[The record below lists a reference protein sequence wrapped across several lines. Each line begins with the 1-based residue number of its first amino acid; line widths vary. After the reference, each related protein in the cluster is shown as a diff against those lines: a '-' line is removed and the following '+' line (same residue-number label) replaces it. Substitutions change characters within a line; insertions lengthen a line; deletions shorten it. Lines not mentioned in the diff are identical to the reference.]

1 MAQPW
6 RDIDNP
12 GVWRKPEPETPTK
25 PATGFDD
32 SPPAPREPLAKEYR
46 FKDVSIV
53 EPAQGFE
60 KNKPFDM
67 EGEIEPFD
75 KSKPISASKILLYPI
90 GVYNGQEDKFAPGGI
105 EADLDQKTGKFR
117 ATCKSL
123 FDPQPFTNDT
133 NKPADTT
140 WKLYV
145 RAEGGAA
152 EKPMESDQL
161 TFPKESQFVELKKGD
176 YDEDGAKTYGKPES
190 GENFKSN
197 GVVKSLQGDL
207 IKTLFLPKGSGDGF
221 FGDQTDKAVREF
233 QGYAIKAERM
243 KRSAGKTEKTN
254 QTLDVPQP
262 DGIVEKKTR
271 DEIDRWLQS
280 DWVKPIPTLRHGEY
294 DDTGVSNGK
303 GKRGTDDHHEGTPVV
318 DAQKDLQKV
327 GVYSDA
333 AVDGWFFDKMLDA
346 VKLFQETAVKGEF
359 IINGVITDIGE
370 KLTGHSK
377 GELCLKTQEYLKK
390 VVEKEGK
397 VQGPEKPKWIEIA
410 EKELGQ
416 KEIKGDKDNPRIIEY
431 HSSTTGKA
439 QHDEVAWCSAFVNWV
454 MQKAGYDGTKSAMA
468 ISWKN
473 WGEKIQ
479 KPIYGCITII
489 DYSYKGEKF
498 KNSGHVAFAV
508 GKDSKHITLL
518 GGNQSDSVKYSHY
531 KLSDVEKYLTYVS
544 PVDYAGKGQDLKPF
558 KGSADEGNFTATR

>member
-1 MAQPW
+1 MPQQW
-6 RDIDNP
+6 RDIDDP
-12 GVWRKPEPETPTK
+12 GVWRKPKSEEPTK
-25 PATGFDD
+25 PTTGYDD

-90 GVYNGQEDKFAPGGI
+90 GVYNGQEDKFVPGGI
-105 EADLDQKTGKFR
+105 EADLTQETGKFH

-123 FDPQPFTNDT
+123 FDPKPFADDT
-133 NKPADTT
+133 SKTPDAT

-161 TFPKESQFVELKKGD
+161 IFPKESQFVELKKED
-176 YDEDGAKTYGKPES
+176 YDEDGAKTFNKPQS
-190 GENFKSN
+190 GDTFKPN
-197 GVVKSLQGDL
+197 GVVKALQGDL
-207 IKTLFLPKGSGDGF
+207 IKTSFLPKDSDDGF
-221 FGDQTDKAVREF
+221 FGDKTDKAVKEF
-233 QGYAIKAERM
+233 QGYAKKTERM

-254 QTLDVPQP
+254 QTLDLSQP

-294 DDTGVSNGK
+294 DDTGVSKGK

-333 AVDGWFFDKMLDA
+333 AIDGWFFDKMLDA

-377 GELCLKTQEYLKK
+377 GELCLKTQEFLKK
-390 VVEKEGK
+390 VAEKGGK
-397 VQGPEKPKWIEIA
+397 VPATLGKVKDICEKHWEAHKNDCSGFVKAVATELNVMLTGQANDIVDQIKKSPWKVLKDGKEADSEARAGKFIVAGLKDEPNGHVVIIVPGELA
-410 EKELGQ
+410 HEKYPTGYWGHLG
-416 KEIKGDKDNPRIIEY
+416 
-431 HSSTTGKA
+431 S
-439 QHDEVAWCSAFVNWV
+439 V
-454 MQKAGYDGTKSAMA
+454 GYKNAT
-468 ISWKN
+468 INYSWKST
-473 WGEKIQ
+473 ERDKVIYASIQ
-479 KPIYGCITII
+479 I
-489 DYSYKGEKF
+489 
-498 KNSGHVAFAV
+498 
-508 GKDSKHITLL
+508 
-518 GGNQSDSVKYSHY
+518 
-531 KLSDVEKYLTYVS
+531 
-544 PVDYAGKGQDLKPF
+544 
-558 KGSADEGNFTATR
+558 

>member
-90 GVYNGQEDKFAPGGI
+90 GIYNGQEDNFVPGGI

-123 FDPQPFTNDT
+123 FDPQPFANDT
-133 NKPADTT
+133 NKPADAT

-221 FGDQTDKAVREF
+221 FGDQTDKAVKEF

-262 DGIVEKKTR
+262 NGVVEKKTR
-271 DEIDRWLQS
+271 DELDRWLQS

-327 GVYSDA
+327 GVYVDCA
-333 AVDGWFFDKMLDA
+333 LDGWFYDKMLDA
-346 VKLFQETAVKGEF
+346 VKQFQEAAVKGEF
-359 IINGVITDIGE
+359 LINGALTDIGE
-370 KLTGHSK
+370 KLSGHSK
-377 GELCLKTQEYLKK
+377 GELCLKTQEFLKK
-390 VVEKEGK
+390 VAEKGGK
-397 VQGPEKPKWIEIA
+397 VPGKNDDSILNQKYATIMKGLAGKPYILDADGPDSFDCSGAACWGLRKTANPNFGDYTADDLFRKFTKVSESTEPGTVKFYDYTSDGKIDHVTSIIDNSQMVHPSSGAGVIEIRPINYLDSYT
-410 EKELGQ
+410 KQ
-416 KEIKGDKDNPRIIEY
+416 KGGIIYNRGWNWDAIKK
-431 HSSTTGKA
+431 
-439 QHDEVAWCSAFVNWV
+439 
-454 MQKAGYDGTKSAMA
+454 
-468 ISWKN
+468 
-473 WGEKIQ
+473 
-479 KPIYGCITII
+479 
-489 DYSYKGEKF
+489 
-498 KNSGHVAFAV
+498 
-508 GKDSKHITLL
+508 
-518 GGNQSDSVKYSHY
+518 
-531 KLSDVEKYLTYVS
+531 
-544 PVDYAGKGQDLKPF
+544 
-558 KGSADEGNFTATR
+558 

>member
-1 MAQPW
+1 LPQTW
-6 RDIDNP
+6 CDIDDP

-32 SPPAPREPLAKEYR
+32 SPPAPPEPLAKEYR
-46 FKDVSIV
+46 FKDVSIM

-67 EGEIEPFD
+67 DGEIEPFD

-105 EADLDQKTGKFR
+105 EADLDQETGKFR

-123 FDPQPFTNDT
+123 FDPQPYANDT
-133 NKPADTT
+133 SKPADAT

-152 EKPMESDQL
+152 EKPMESERL

-176 YDEDGAKTYGKPES
+176 YDEDGAKTFNKPQS
-190 GENFKSN
+190 GDNFKPN

-207 IKTLFLPKGSGDGF
+207 IKTLFLPKDSDDGF

-233 QGYAIKAERM
+233 QGYAIKTERM

-254 QTLDVPQP
+254 KPLDVPQP
-262 DGIVEKKTR
+262 DGVVEKKAR
-271 DEIDRWLQS
+271 DELDRWLQS
-280 DWVKPIPTLRHGEY
+280 EWVKPIPTLRHGEY

-327 GVYSDA
+327 SVYVDC
-333 AVDGWFFDKMLDA
+333 VIDGWFSDKMLDA
-346 VKLFQETAVKGEF
+346 VKLFQEAAVKGEF
-359 IINGVITDIGE
+359 IINGALTDIGE

-377 GELCLKTQEYLKK
+377 GELCPKTQEFLKK
-390 VVEKEGK
+390 VAEKGGK
-397 VQGPEKPKWIEIA
+397 VPPKPANSFDIDKAIEYLKRTSVPPYGKGECATHVRKGLFTGGIDITPHPVPAKEYGPYLEKYGFEEISTN
-410 EKELGQ
+410 EYNP
-416 KEIKGDKDNPRIIEY
+416 IKGDIIIMQSFSGASSNYGHIEMYSGTQWISDFIQDDLYPGSKYKENKAEY
-431 HSSTTGKA
+431 HIYRWK
-439 QHDEVAWCSAFVNWV
+439 VAN
-454 MQKAGYDGTKSAMA
+454 K
-468 ISWKN
+468 
-473 WGEKIQ
+473 
-479 KPIYGCITII
+479 
-489 DYSYKGEKF
+489 
-498 KNSGHVAFAV
+498 
-508 GKDSKHITLL
+508 
-518 GGNQSDSVKYSHY
+518 
-531 KLSDVEKYLTYVS
+531 
-544 PVDYAGKGQDLKPF
+544 
-558 KGSADEGNFTATR
+558 